1 MENKNGFWIDSF
13 NNKWATHLFDEI
25 EASEISSVLNHARN
39 LCKRKNAY
47 SGRTNVSLSDAFFYL
62 NEEEYECDY

>member
-1 MENKNGFWIDSF
+1 MNQVNGFWTDEF

-25 EASEISSVLNHARN
+25 EAIEISSVLNHARN

-47 SGRTNVSLSDAFFYL
+47 SNRTNVSLSDAHFSF
-62 NEEEYECDY
+62 NEEQEEHNH